1 MALKP
6 LANTANIN
14 TVANNCF
21 LATAVY
27 VVAGAAAT
35 VTIANTDVDT
45 GEGLHGNYDGGA
57 VTIRVPTTGCVIRKR
72 PYDTVQ
78 GAGCYATKVA
88 EGDS

>member
-6 LANTANIN
+6 LANTADIG

-27 VVAGAAAT
+27 VVGSAAAT
-35 VTIANTDVDT
+35 VTVANTDVDT
-45 GEGLHGNYDGGA
+45 GTGLHGSYAGGA
-57 VTIRVPTTGCVIRKR
+57 VTIRVPASGVVIRKR

-78 GAGCYATKVA
+78 GTGCYATKVA
-88 EGDS
+88 EGDM